1 MLVNIYRPKYQNK
14 IGDGSSMLTDIEG
27 RAAVKLARKTIESFL
42 SKEKLPEPEELGFEL
57 SKVFG
62 ENRGVFVTL
71 TEKGLLRGCIG
82 HPLPDS
88 RLRDAIMD
96 SAISAATRDPR
107 FPPVGE
113 DEMNDIIVEVT
124 ILTPPE
130 KINAPAEE
138 LPDHIEIGK
147 HGLIVRQGYCQ
158 GLLLPQV
165 APEYNMDS
173 IEFLGHTCLKAG
185 LSPDAWLKGAE
196 VSCFEGQIF
205 KEKEP
210 QGEVVEEKL
219 L

>member
-1 MLVNIYRPKYQNK
+1 
-14 IGDGSSMLTDIEG
+14 MLTDFEG
-27 RAAVKLARKTIESFL
+27 RDAVKLARKTIESFL
-42 SKEKLPEPEELGFEL
+42 SEERLPEPHELGFDL
-57 SKVFG
+57 SPVFG
-62 ENRGVFVTL
+62 EKRGVFVTL
-71 TEKGLLRGCIG
+71 TESGLLRGCIG
-82 HPLPDS
+82 HPFPDS
-88 RLRDAIMD
+88 RLEDAIMD

-107 FPPVGE
+107 FPPVRE
-113 DEMNDIIVEVT
+113 DELDEIVIEVT

-138 LPDHIEIGK
+138 LPERIEIGK
-147 HGLIVRQGYCQ
+147 HGLIVKQGYCQ

-210 QGEVVEEKL
+210 RGEVIEEKL
-219 L
+219 Q

>member
-1 MLVNIYRPKYQNK
+1 
-14 IGDGSSMLTDIEG
+14 MLTDIEG

-42 SKEKLPEPEELGFEL
+42 SEERLPEPQELGFEL
-57 SKVFG
+57 SPIF
-62 ENRGVFVTL
+62 EEMRGVFVTL
-71 TEKGLLRGCIG
+71 TENGLLRGCIG

-88 RLRDAIMD
+88 TLEDAIMD
-96 SAISAATRDPR
+96 SAISAAVRDPR

-113 DEMNDIIVEVT
+113 DELKDIIVEVT
-124 ILTPPE
+124 ILTQPE
-130 KINAPAEE
+130 KINARPEE
-138 LPDHIEIGK
+138 LPDRIEIGK
-147 HGLIVRQGYCQ
+147 HGLIVKQGYCQ

-165 APEYNMDS
+165 APENEMDS

-210 QGEVVEEKL
+210 RGEVIEEKF
-219 L
+219 

>member
-1 MLVNIYRPKYQNK
+1 
-14 IGDGSSMLTDIEG
+14 MLTDVEG

-42 SKEKLPEPEELGFEL
+42 SEERLPEYQELGFEL
-57 SKVFG
+57 SPVFG
-62 ENRGVFVTL
+62 EKRGVFVTL
-71 TEKGLLRGCIG
+71 TESGLLRGCIG
-82 HPLPDS
+82 HPFPDS
-88 RLRDAIMD
+88 RLEDAIMD

-107 FPPVGE
+107 FPPVRE
-113 DEMNDIIVEVT
+113 DELDEIVVEVT

-138 LPDHIEIGK
+138 LPERIEIGK
-147 HGLIVRQGYCQ
+147 HGLIVKQGYCQ

-196 VSCFEGQIF
+196 ISCFEGQIF
-205 KEKEP
+205 TEKEP
-210 QGEVVEEKL
+210 RGEVIEENLSGK
-219 L
+219 

>member
-1 MLVNIYRPKYQNK
+1 
-14 IGDGSSMLTDIEG
+14 MLTDIEG

-42 SKEKLPEPEELGFEL
+42 SEERLPEPQELGFEL
-57 SKVFG
+57 SPVFG
-62 ENRGVFVTL
+62 EKRGVFVTL

-82 HPLPDS
+82 HPFPDTT
-88 RLRDAIMD
+88 LGDAIMD

-107 FPPVGE
+107 FPSVE
-113 DEMNDIIVEVT
+113 KEELDDIVVEVT

-138 LPDHIEIGK
+138 LPDRIEIGK

-165 APEYNMDS
+165 APEHNMDS

-196 VSCFEGQIF
+196 ISCFEGQIF

-210 QGEVVEEKL
+210 QGEIVEENL
-219 L
+219 Y